1 MYRGILFALATMA
14 VCLSLTAGVQAAPV
28 GAQAF
33 ADIGS
38 PTAGGSTT
46 GNINTAVAFTIG
58 NMISTSNST
67 GIFVGMPTQTF
78 GAVSFNTTM
87 PTSLAFGNSVFGM
100 FASTSFLEVNN
111 TPGSIAIYVLGNWTP
126 GTQGGQSGG
135 PFASSFT
142 ITFNQTPPGAGG
154 AISDS
159 ATFSVPP
166 TTPPGVP
173 EPASIVMGLTSLV
186 LCGGVYG
193 CRSRRSTRIA
203 TA

>member
-14 VCLSLTAGVQAAPV
+14 VCLSLTAGVQAAPI

-46 GNINTAVAFTIG
+46 GNINTATAFTIG

-67 GIFVGMPTQTF
+67 GIFTGMSTQTF
-78 GAVSFNTTM
+78 GTVSFNLGTA
-87 PTSLAFGNSVFGM
+87 TSLAFGNSVFGS
-100 FASTSFLEVNN
+100 FASTSIVEATNI
-111 TPGSIAIYVLGNWTP
+111 PGSIAIYVLGNWTP

-142 ITFNQTPPGAGG
+142 ITYNQTPPGAGG

-159 ATFSVPP
+159 ATFSTPP
-166 TTPPGVP
+166 TLMPGVP

-193 CRSRRSTRIA
+193 YRSRRSARIA